1 MIRNT
6 HYLWIS
12 TIPSTVTKNTW
23 DMDLN
28 GIKSLIRSGKVS
40 YKNFDNVWG
49 PLMKLW
55 LYKIIKPDIIKWV
68 KKT

>member
-1 MIRNT
+1 
-6 HYLWIS
+6 
-12 TIPSTVTKNTW
+12 
-23 DMDLN
+23 MDLN

-55 LYKIIKPDIIKWV
+55 LYKIIKSDIIKWV